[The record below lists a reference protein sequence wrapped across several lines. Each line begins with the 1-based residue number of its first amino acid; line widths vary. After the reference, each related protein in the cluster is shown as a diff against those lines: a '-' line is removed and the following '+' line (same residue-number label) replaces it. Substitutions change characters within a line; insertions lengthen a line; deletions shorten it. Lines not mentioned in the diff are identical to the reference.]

1 MKRLI
6 VVVLAALSL
15 CGCASGEGKFRIF
28 DRGPKAP
35 SEQTVRA
42 FIRLDD
48 EAGARRWLER
58 RGISLADIDELIILA
73 RADVARERAEC
84 SGQGVCP

>member
-1 MKRLI
+1 MTRLFA
-6 VVVLAALSL
+6 VVLALALS
-15 CGCASGEGKFRIF
+15 GCASGEGKFRIF
-28 DRGPKAP
+28 DRGPKTP

-58 RGISLADIDELIILA
+58 RGVSLADMDEMIVLA
-73 RADVARERAEC
+73 RAEVARERAEC
-84 SGQGVCP
+84 SGAGVCP